1 MTTTQQETRPP
12 ETPPLPAVGNKKK
25 AESKPSIA
33 ALLRLH
39 ELKILTKS
47 QLEQKLHKYYPEF
60 LDNAPED
67 EIQKTPPVAPPVK
80 RVPRPPQKSKKRKSK
95 KPHKTKRKL
104 LPSEEASEEA
114 SAEASAVASA
124 AAATSPPPPSPPT
137 SPPKKSRRKRVRK
150 TRPGKSQSPQSTQ
163 IRNLIRNTIR
173 RRFLSQ
179 CINPASVLWFSTM
192 IGRKRNELNKLLFG
206 RAAADLC
213 TILYNENP
221 GPLHHVN
228 NSKLISIIRWQ
239 VC

>member
-1 MTTTQQETRPP
+1 MTTTQQQTRPP
-12 ETPPLPAVGNKKK
+12 ETPPLPSVGNKKK

-33 ALLRLH
+33 SLLRLH

-47 QLEQKLHKYYPEF
+47 LLEQKLRRYYPEF
-60 LDNAPED
+60 LDNTPED

-80 RVPRPPQKSKKRKSK
+80 RVPRPPQKSKKRKSQ

-104 LPSEEASEEA
+104 MSSEEA
-114 SAEASAVASA
+114 SAEASAAASA
-124 AAATSPPPPSPPT
+124 AAATSPPPPSPATP
-137 SPPKKSRRKRVRK
+137 PPKKSRRKRARK
-150 TRPGKSQSPQSTQ
+150 KRPGKSQSPHSSQ
-163 IRNLIRNTIR
+163 IRNLIRNTVR

-179 CINPASVLWFSTM
+179 CINPASVLWYSTM

-228 NSKLISIIRWQ
+228 NAKLVSIIRWQ